1 MSRAT
6 RILLSLVAGL
16 VGGVA
21 LAAASAPAAGVAIAV
36 AGPVGTAWLNGL
48 QMTVVPLV
56 VSLLVTGVAET
67 AEAAGAGRVTARMV
81 TLIVAA
87 VLVTGTVGALVTPL
101 ILEMFPVPVDA
112 AAALRGAL
120 ATAGDVPAP
129 PAMSDFFT
137 TLVPTNVVSAA
148 ANSAFLPLI
157 VFTLAFA
164 FAATRIGEAE
174 RARIVELFR
183 AVRDATLV
191 LIDWVLWLAPIG
203 VFALALVVGAR
214 AGLAAFGA
222 LVHYILVISSV
233 GVLIVAASYVL
244 GSVGGR
250 VSPMRFARALLPV
263 QAVAISTQSSLACL
277 PAMLKAAT
285 GLGATERTAGV
296 ALPLAVAMFRATQPA
311 MNIAICLY
319 IAHWFGRPVAPGQL
333 MAAVAVAAL
342 VSLGSVSLPAQITLF
357 ASVAPP
363 AVVLGLP
370 LEPIGLFIAVE
381 TIPDIFRTL
390 GNASMD
396 LAATMT
402 VSAREDRGEH
412 VHEVPITGT

>member
-16 VGGVA
+16 AAGVA
-21 LAAASAPAAGVAIAV
+21 VAAASASAAGWAIAG

-48 QMTVVPLV
+48 QMTVVPLI

-81 TLIVAA
+81 ALVIVT
-87 VLVTGTVGALVTPL
+87 VFLMGLVGAAVTPL
-101 ILEMFPVPVDA
+101 ILEAFPVSPDA
-112 AAALRGAL
+112 AAALRRGLVGA
-120 ATAGDVPAP
+120 DVPAAP
-129 PAMSDFFT
+129 PALSEFFNT
-137 TLVPTNVVSAA
+137 IVPTNAVAA
-148 ANSAFLPLI
+148 AAGSAFLPLI

-164 FAATRIGEAE
+164 FAITRIAPAQ
-174 RARIVELFR
+174 RDALLLFFQ
-183 AVRDATLV
+183 AVRNATLV
-191 LIDWVLWLAPIG
+191 LIDWILWLAPIG

-222 LVHYILVISSV
+222 LVHYILVISSI
-233 GVLIVAASYVL
+233 GVIVTALAYAL

-250 VSPMRFARALLPV
+250 LGPARFARALLPV

-277 PAMLKAAT
+277 PAMLRAAT
-285 GLGATERTAGV
+285 GLGVPERTAGV
-296 ALPLAVAMFRATQPA
+296 ALPLGVAMFRATQPA
-311 MNIAICLY
+311 MNIGVCIY
-319 IAHWFGRPVAPGQL
+319 IAHWFGLPVPPGQL
-333 MAAVAVAAL
+333 LAAVAVAAL

-357 ASVAPP
+357 ASIAPP

-370 LEPIGLFIAVE
+370 LAPIGLFIAVE

-396 LAATMT
+396 LAATAT
-402 VSAREDRGEH
+402 VSAWEGER
-412 VHEVPITGT
+412 PPTPSSDG